1 MTTVVSVAQGGTGS
15 NSAALARTAL
25 GVPPS
30 AAYDQANTARDQA
43 NTARTQANT
52 AYAQANSA
60 YSDANT
66 RLSASG
72 GTLAGDLIITGNL
85 TVSGNSTTLNAEI
98 LTIED
103 ADVVLLSNVAS
114 TPALNAGIIVN
125 RGTSTNTFLRWDE
138 VTDKWGWSDDGSTTY
153 KFTSALDAYA
163 QANSAYGAANNAVLK
178 AGDTM
183 TGELTVSVASSAN
196 AVRITQTGGGN
207 ALVVED
213 SANPDASPFIIDA
226 GGQLIQGYTTA
237 INNWNLAPDTFA
249 LHSSA
254 SNARP
259 STGLYNWSTNT
270 ARVGTFAMYKS
281 ISGVVGTNSALTTLG
296 QQFGRIAFCGDDGTS
311 FIRGAEIFASVDG
324 TVGANSMPG
333 KLDFRTTAAGASSPT
348 QRMVIDA
355 NGNIGIGISS
365 PTKRLHISG
374 SAIISDGA
382 TPANNA
388 TLLVQD
394 DGVANTVTSG
404 ATFRVANDGSSGSFA
419 VFEASSGVSNTVITN
434 AGNMGIGT
442 TSPATTLHVDAS
454 GGGIVRVSRLGTGA
468 GILQLEADGTDGTVT
483 TTNTM
488 KFVTNGSER
497 MRLDTSGNLFLNAF
511 SGRGGGSTGY
521 LFKLNP
527 GKVYLELMA
536 NNTTSTSDILF
547 TDGAAGA
554 YGIVGYDHSNDSL
567 RIYTNSSWQMTV
579 NSSGYLGIGNTAP
592 PRRLTVQSLGTGN
605 YEMVVG
611 WAAQSLSQN
620 ATMDVICT
628 HDNLAFQVWD
638 DNNYTTPRFVVE
650 RGGDVGIG
658 TTNPTQ
664 KLDVVGNIKAS
675 GTMAANGTID
685 VAGDGGAGYVGSRI
699 VLRTHNNYRGAGI
712 FLVGET
718 SAVSNNT
725 FYIGTPYSDHSGGLY
740 FRHTA
745 NNYQTDYQSA
755 AYTAAG
761 NTIMYMSPGGNVGI
775 GTNSPS
781 SKLHVVG
788 NILANGCPVQVQYTS
803 SGTRTTV
810 DSTSFVEPS
819 TSYRVA
825 ITPKSTSSMIRLR
838 FFIPTNADGAS
849 NTIYTLRLF
858 RIISGTTSYA
868 LTSAGSSNGSRNV
881 IAGSTFRPLNGYDG
895 NDPMPMII
903 DAVDFPN
910 TTSTCT
916 YGFEFKRETGG
927 GGTVHFGK
935 SNGDNSNWGFD
946 ADILIIA
953 EEIGQ

>member
-1 MTTVVSVAQGGTGS
+1 VQH
-15 NSAALARTAL
+15 
-25 GVPPS
+25 
-30 AAYDQANTARDQA
+30 
-43 NTARTQANT
+43 
-52 AYAQANSA
+52 
-60 YSDANT
+60 ANT

-103 ADVVLLSNVAS
+103 ADIVLLSNVAS

-163 QANSAYGAANNAVLK
+163 QANSAYGAANNRVLK

-183 TGELTVSVASSAN
+183 TGQLNISAGGLLVTGNVGIGTASPSAKLHILTGSN
-196 AVRITQTGGGN
+196 KNI
-207 ALVVED
+207 LFK
-213 SANPDASPFIIDA
+213 DASH
-226 GGQLIQGYTTA
+226 TT
-237 INNWNLAPDTFA
+237 
-249 LHSSA
+249 
-254 SNARP
+254 
-259 STGLYNWSTNT
+259 
-270 ARVGTFAMYKS
+270 
-281 ISGVVGTNSALTTLG
+281 LTTDL
-296 QQFGRIAFCGDDGTS
+296 
-311 FIRGAEIFASVDG
+311 
-324 TVGANSMPG
+324 
-333 KLDFRTTAAGASSPT
+333 
-348 QRMVIDA
+348 
-355 NGNIGIGISS
+355 
-365 PTKRLHISG
+365 G
-374 SAIISDGA
+374 SAITFSRPSDGSNDLSGIFSWNNGGLVLSSRNEMIFA
-382 TPANNA
+382 T
-388 TLLVQD
+388 
-394 DGVANTVTSG
+394 GGTSSYSNSIE
-404 ATFRVANDGSSGSFA
+404 TMRITRND
-419 VFEASSGVSNTVITN
+419 
-434 AGNMGIGT
+434 AGPGNVGIGT

-755 AYTAAG
+755 AFTSAG
-761 NTIMYMSPGGNVGI
+761 NTIMYMSPGGSVGI

-838 FFIPTNADGAS
+838 FFIPANAYGAS
-849 NTIYTLRLF
+849 NTIYTVRLF
-858 RIISGTTSYA
+858 RIIGGSTSYS

-881 IAGSTFRPLNGYDG
+881 IAGSTFRPPGYDN

-927 GGTVHFGK
+927 AGTVYFGYTQ
-935 SNGDNSNWGFD
+935 GDNSNWGFD
-946 ADILIIA
+946 ADIVIIA